1 MTSAKSTPI
10 IFIVDDDAAVRAALS
25 LLVQSRGWI
34 PRACASGSEFFAGL
48 ASAWPACIVVD
59 IQLPDMDGATLQ
71 RELSRLRM
79 NLPVIVTT
87 AYENHPASLSAVLN
101 GAKAV
106 IAKPF
111 QGEELIAA
119 MTRIVEPAEK
129 RPIAA

>member
-1 MTSAKSTPI
+1 MPPPKSIPI

-25 LLVQSRGWI
+25 LLVQSCGWK
-34 PRACASGSEFFAGL
+34 PRACASGSEFFAAL
-48 ASAWPACIVVD
+48 ASSWPACIVVD
-59 IQLPDMDGATLQ
+59 IQLRDMDGTMLQ
-71 RELSRLRM
+71 REISRLRM

-87 AYENHPASLSAVLN
+87 AYENHPATLSAVLN
-101 GAKAV
+101 GAKSV